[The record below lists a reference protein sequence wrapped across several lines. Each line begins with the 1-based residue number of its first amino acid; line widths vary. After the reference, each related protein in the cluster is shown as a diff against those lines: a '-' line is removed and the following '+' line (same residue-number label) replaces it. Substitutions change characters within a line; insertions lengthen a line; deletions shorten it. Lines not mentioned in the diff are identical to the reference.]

1 VYQALTDQKKPRQA
15 LAEMA
20 AQLTQ
25 IIRDG

>member
-1 VYQALTDQKKPRQA
+1 VYQALTFKKSPQVA
-15 LAEMA
+15 LAELS

>member
-1 VYQALTDQKKPRQA
+1 VFQALTGQKQPRQA

-20 AQLTQ
+20 GQLTQ